1 MFCFNTCCRG
11 WHRTIDLRVSPR
23 RSAFTEL
30 HDTHFVYTPTSPSQT
45 GIIAALFA
53 GVIDNK

>member
-1 MFCFNTCCRG
+1 MLIVAVSG
-11 WHRTIDLRVSPR
+11 LEPPTISTIAVLYL
-23 RSAFTEL
+23 TEL

-53 GVIDNK
+53 GVIDK